1 MQGNVANTSNQYPS
15 RNANGTNECFRCGQE
30 GHFARECPQRRT
42 QANLIDWN
50 DDTTITPS
58 ETGSISQLASTL
70 ANMTLEE
77 KQQLAEEM
85 GTGEDKDF
93 PTA

>member
-1 MQGNVANTSNQYPS
+1 VANTGNQYQP
-15 RNANGTNECFRCGQE
+15 RNASGSNECFRCGQE

-58 ETGSISQLASTL
+58 ENGTISQLANTL
-70 ANMTLEE
+70 SNMTLEE

-85 GTGEDKDF
+85 GTGDDKDF